1 MKKEVKKSVTPIIPS
16 KMIMEIFIVVFGISF
31 LFYLAV
37 NGNKT
42 VALVFYTI
50 ILAVVAFEV
59 MIKSI
64 KRTFKFNEKAINKI
78 LYSIV
83 ALVSVVV
90 LFSIFMQY
98 IMGSD
103 LSIYNS
109 ITLISGVCYGI
120 FLFVISIKCL
130 VDLYKTGKNLLHN
143 TVIPIV
149 GLLVVIVFILCYLE
163 MFL

>member
-64 KRTFKFNEKAINKI
+64 KRTFKFNEKIM
-78 LYSIV
+78 YSIV